1 MKRFLFMCAAIVS
14 ATMMFAGD
22 SISLKSLTDG
32 DFAAQ
37 RISGMTPINGTSEY
51 AQISQDGK
59 KVVKYSF
66 KTGKETGVI
75 FNIDNVKGEK
85 LDGFDDY
92 EMTADGKYL
101 LIETNYKRIYRR
113 SFTAD
118 FYIYNVEDKTL
129 RKLSDN
135 GAEQIPTFSP
145 DGKKIAFVRKNN
157 IYIVDASGE
166 KQITTDGEFN
176 KVINGLPDWVNEEEF
191 SFNNALAWSAD
202 SKTLSWIRY
211 DESNVKTYS
220 LQLFKGSNPELDEY
234 SDYPGLY
241 SYKYPK
247 AGQDN
252 SKVSAWRYDLA
263 SGSTMQYHLPLD
275 ADGYI
280 PRIRTTA
287 DASKIILFTMNRHQ
301 NELKIYTADVK
312 TGDCKLIISE
322 TNPKYVKEEAMEG
335 VIIGKKHILL
345 PSDRDGVMGL
355 YLYDSNG
362 KLLNKLKTDKEVT
375 DVYGYD
381 EASGKAYVQT
391 VGNTP
396 MDREVRIASAS
407 DSKLLTPAKGWNSA
421 YFSGDFKYFM
431 NTWSDANHP
440 YVYTIMDNS
449 GRKVREVLN
458 NKKLEDKLAAF
469 KLRPKEFFQL
479 TTADGVTL
487 NGWMVKP
494 ADFDATKKYPVVMF
508 QYSGPG
514 NQQVINNWGVGSM
527 GNGGLYDYYFA
538 QHGYIVVC
546 VDGRGSGGRGA
557 DFEKCTYLKI
567 GELESH
573 DQVETA
579 VWLGRQSYI
588 DSTRIGIWGWS
599 YGGFN
604 TLMSMS
610 EGRPVF
616 KAGVAVAPPTNWKYY
631 DTIYTERYMRTP
643 QENPDGYAIN
653 PINRAKALH
662 GKLLIC
668 HGVADDNVHPQNTF
682 EYAEALVQAD
692 KDFKENY
699 YTNRNHSIY
708 GGNTRNHLLRQVSQW
723 FFENL

>member
-75 FNIDNVKGEK
+75 FDIDNVKGEK

-118 FYIYNVEDKTL
+118 YYIYNVEDKTL

-191 SFNNALAWSAD
+191 SFNNALAWSSD

-220 LQLFKGSNPELDEY
+220 LQLFKGSDPELDEY

-263 SGSTMQYHLPLD
+263 SGSTMQYQLPLD

-407 DSKLLTPAKGWNSA
+407 GSKLLTPAKGWNSA

-546 VDGRGSGGRGA
+546 VDGRGTGGRGA

>member
-75 FNIDNVKGEK
+75 FDIDNVKGEK
-85 LDGFDDY
+85 FDSFDDY

-263 SGSTMQYHLPLD
+263 SGSTMQYQLPLD

-546 VDGRGSGGRGA
+546 VDGRGTGGRGA